1 MANNKKIRT
10 KAQNVMIHALAA
22 KIGLEKDD
30 LHELAFDIS
39 EQRTDHTSE
48 LYVEEAAKLINWLQ
62 LKASPNAA
70 KVPSRRTMQY
80 RRQQAGIKQIV
91 TPKHIDKMRR
101 LWFTKPER
109 TESGLE
115 SLTLRQI
122 KREKPHTTHEC
133 NSVIEAI
140 KAMNR
145 REGIVEAFS
154 KTKSQ
159 SEVHNPKSTKEA
171 A

>member
-1 MANNKKIRT
+1 MATTKKIRT
-10 KAQNVMIHALAA
+10 KAQNVMIHTLAA
-22 KIGLEKDD
+22 KIGLEKND

-39 EQRTDHTSE
+39 GERTEHTSE

-70 KVPSRRTMQY
+70 KIPSRRTMQY
-80 RRQQAGIKQIV
+80 RRQQAGVKQIV
-91 TPKHIDKMRR
+91 TPEHIDKMRR
-101 LWFTKPER
+101 LWFAKPGR

-133 NSVIEAI
+133 NSVIEAV

-145 REGIVEAFS
+145 REGIVEAFG
-154 KTKSQ
+154 KNNPNPEIQ
-159 SEVHNPKSTKEA
+159 NPKSKEA